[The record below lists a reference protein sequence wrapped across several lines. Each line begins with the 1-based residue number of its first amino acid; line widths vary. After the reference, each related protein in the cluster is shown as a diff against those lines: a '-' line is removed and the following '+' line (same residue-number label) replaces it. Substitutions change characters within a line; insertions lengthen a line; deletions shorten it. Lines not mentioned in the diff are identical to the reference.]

1 MVSYSHTHSIHSWD
15 FLTTWVT
22 VTILQTQ
29 FCGIREMYINF
40 SNGAFLFYFITHCI
54 NYNKFQNEITAIKS
68 SATQASKAKL
78 DWLKNGKIN

>member
-1 MVSYSHTHSIHSWD
+1 
-15 FLTTWVT
+15 
-22 VTILQTQ
+22 
-29 FCGIREMYINF
+29 MYINF